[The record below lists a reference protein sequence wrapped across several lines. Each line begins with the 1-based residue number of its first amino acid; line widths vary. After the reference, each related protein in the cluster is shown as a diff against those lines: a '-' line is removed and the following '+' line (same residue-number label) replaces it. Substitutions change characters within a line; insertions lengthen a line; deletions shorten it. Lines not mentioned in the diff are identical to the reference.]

1 MSVTMNLSEQ
11 PYRAQHAVL
20 LYGQHRPSYVS
31 VHEVAEQHDGSL
43 RIGVGTPA
51 TMSGL
56 RELFDQLDPSRKVRP
71 VFFEANV
78 LSQGPGWLVWWM
90 KPQTRRVWFDG
101 SGFKDESAEVPH
113 PGLVFAV
120 SALGWQVFAVGG
132 KGRPRPGTKLYQVP
146 YFNVWEGGRICTGT
160 ARTPEGAKAQEP
172 KAWEDAFFLSRFSH
186 PNIHEANKL
195 VKYRGGPVKFWKA
208 MLKGKFKSF
217 PTETLVETNWTV
229 SNLLESIGRAR

>member
-43 RIGVGTPA
+43 RIGAGTPA

-71 VFFEANV
+71 VFFEPNV

-101 SGFKDESAEVPH
+101 SGFDDESAEVPH

-132 KGRPRPGTKLYQVP
+132 KRRPRSWRQGSSPPGDEALPGAVLQRL
-146 YFNVWEGGRICTGT
+146 EGGPDLLWNGPNARGRKGT
-160 ARTPEGAKAQEP
+160 RTEGMGGRVLPVQVQPPE
-172 KAWEDAFFLSRFSH
+172 H
-186 PNIHEANKL
+186 P
-195 VKYRGGPVKFWKA
+195 
-208 MLKGKFKSF
+208 
-217 PTETLVETNWTV
+217 
-229 SNLLESIGRAR
+229 